1 MKKLNRITIMLG
13 LVTLALA
20 SCGDASEE
28 ITDMIFNRNL
38 SPLDVEATNVTE
50 TTTTLK
56 WTPSSGATGYIVE
69 IFANDSLSFEGSP
82 QSTLTVE
89 SPSVFVSG
97 LQYGTKYSARVQ
109 AITDGNDSRTSKW
122 SGVYFLTNAHKL
134 LKTPVEA
141 DIVDRSVTISWNQEE
156 GYDVTTII
164 VGDITHEITEEEKA
178 AGKAVIDGLTPE
190 TEYNVQLL
198 NGYQDCGTCKFTTIA
213 DLEGATVVSP
223 DDNLRSLLENAEEGQ
238 VFALKPGEY
247 TFSNDDGEVISAKI
261 SKSVVIK
268 GIYSTSRPVIYGRL
282 QLDAP
287 ISLTLSQTVWDG
299 SQNNTGDQFIN
310 FKGVGD
316 YGDISISNTEVR
328 NFVKGFF
335 YLNVKGSI
343 PNFTISN
350 CLIHHITCDGG
361 DLFDSRAGY
370 IGNLTIEKSTVYE
383 SAKSRDFIRYDDS
396 SSSYPSL
403 TTNVVVNN
411 CTLYNV
417 GNGEANYRLLYV
429 RFVENK
435 LTFTNNLVVNFNN
448 KRGFTN
454 QAKSDQSPTLSNN
467 YYFNCQNLTSA
478 GNGADPTISWF
489 DTNGIIDDPKFA
501 NPDNGDFTLNADSK
515 AAKGGAG
522 DPRWIK

>member
-1 MKKLNRITIMLG
+1 MKKLNKITIMLG
-13 LVTLALA
+13 LLTLGLA

-28 ITDMIFNRNL
+28 ITEMIFNRNL
-38 SPLDVEATNVTE
+38 SPLDVDAKNVTE
-50 TTTTLK
+50 TSTTLT
-56 WTPSSGATGYIVE
+56 WTPSSGATAYIVE
-69 IFANDSLSFEGSP
+69 IYANDSLSFEGSP
-82 QSTLTVE
+82 QKTLTVE
-89 SPSVFVSG
+89 SPSVYVDN

-109 AITDGNDSRTSKW
+109 AITNGDDDRTSKW

-134 LKTPVEA
+134 LKNPVEA
-141 DIVDRSVTISWNQEE
+141 DILDRSVTISWKLED
-156 GYDVTTII
+156 GYDVTTLI
-164 VGDITHEITEEEKA
+164 VGDITHQITEEEKA
-178 AGKAVIDGLTPE
+178 AGQAVIEGLTPE

-198 NGYQDCGTCKFTTIA
+198 NDYQDCGTCKFTTIA
-213 DLEGATVVSP
+213 DLEGATVVTP
-223 DDNLRSLLENAEEGQ
+223 EDNLRSLLENAEDGQ

-247 TFSNDDGEVISAKI
+247 AFNNEEGEVISAKI

-287 ISLTLSQTVWDG
+287 VSLTLSQTVWDG
-299 SQNNTGDQFIN
+299 SKNNTGDQFIN
-310 FKGVGD
+310 FKGTGD
-316 YGDISISNTEVR
+316 YGDINISNTEVR

-335 YLNVKGSI
+335 YLNVEGKI
-343 PNFTISN
+343 PNFTVSN
-350 CLIHHITCDGG
+350 SLIHHITCDGG
-361 DLFDSRAGY
+361 DLFDSRKGF
-370 IGNLTIEKSTVYE
+370 IENLTIEKSTVYE
-383 SAKSRDFIRYDDS
+383 SAKSRDFIRYDDAS
-396 SSSYPSL
+396 GTYPGL

-429 RFVENK
+429 RFTTNK

-489 DTNGIIDDPKFA
+489 DTNGTIDDPKFA
-501 NPDNGDFTLNADSK
+501 DPANGDFTLNADSK
-515 AAKGGAG
+515 AAKGNAG

>member
-1 MKKLNRITIMLG
+1 
-13 LVTLALA
+13 
-20 SCGDASEE
+20 
-28 ITDMIFNRNL
+28 
-38 SPLDVEATNVTE
+38 
-50 TTTTLK
+50 
-56 WTPSSGATGYIVE
+56 
-69 IFANDSLSFEGSP
+69 
-82 QSTLTVE
+82 
-89 SPSVFVSG
+89 
-97 LQYGTKYSARVQ
+97 
-109 AITDGNDSRTSKW
+109 
-122 SGVYFLTNAHKL
+122 
-134 LKTPVEA
+134 
-141 DIVDRSVTISWNQEE
+141 
-156 GYDVTTII
+156 
-164 VGDITHEITEEEKA
+164 
-178 AGKAVIDGLTPE
+178 
-190 TEYNVQLL
+190 
-198 NGYQDCGTCKFTTIA
+198 
-213 DLEGATVVSP
+213 
-223 DDNLRSLLENAEEGQ
+223 
-238 VFALKPGEY
+238 
-247 TFSNDDGEVISAKI
+247 
-261 SKSVVIK
+261 
-268 GIYSTSRPVIYGRL
+268 
-282 QLDAP
+282 
-287 ISLTLSQTVWDG
+287 
-299 SQNNTGDQFIN
+299 
-310 FKGVGD
+310 
-316 YGDISISNTEVR
+316 ISNTEVR

-478 GNGADPTISWF
+478 GNGADATISWF
-489 DTNGIIDDPKFA
+489 DTNGTIDDPKFA
-501 NPDNGDFTLNADSK
+501 DPANGDFTLNADSK